1 MAAQQKLS
9 YIPQVEWE
17 GLQEPYAIASVDE
30 TLAAPGAECVDVWRD
45 EAYRIRG
52 KLAGTGHEAF
62 DIRPNMAIGDF
73 LTGVKLT
80 GFTEN
85 AEVRRRDDGELEVV
99 RRKHVYDLPD
109 CHILNR
115 STHWAKDEPETFACD
130 LSPRC
135 VRRAVRP
142 PVDPTRLTD
151 WYLNG
156 PHADEMYPGV
166 IGRELGEEYRKT
178 VFGARA
184 VYPAL
189 SMQQEENAGYALV
202 EYEGGRFLVY
212 ATPRGCGP
220 SWSHNI
226 GIEFRDEWGSIPDEE
241 RRIAI
246 GEIVAFVV
254 GRRLIHVGSTAFDG
268 SGWPV
273 AEVSYDPWGNNVAA
287 VCAMPDHAPIKF
299 GRQTPHDRLETS
311 LAQLVTPYIDM
322 REELGLKDVLWL
334 YWLSREATPG
344 IDLLIAAAALERLM
358 DRWLRSRRSKTG
370 NVYLSGREF
379 KAITRDEFAAI
390 TAKLEGV
397 AGQEYIMRTLEN
409 AFEIRGVRAKR
420 DAFFSELGLPIGP
433 IEDQALKAR
442 NPVAHGYG
450 GPANSAANSEQT
462 IRNGDAY
469 LTLLDRVLL
478 KLLGYAG
485 SYVDR
490 SAPHFPETPL
500 DRPMAGWPT

>member
-1 MAAQQKLS
+1 MPSQHKLS

-17 GLQEPYAIASVDE
+17 GLQEPYAITSVDG
-30 TLAAPGAECVDVWRD
+30 TPATPGAERIDVWRD
-45 EAYRIRG
+45 EAYGIRG
-52 KLAGTGHEAF
+52 KLTGTGHEGLAAQT
-62 DIRPNMAIGDF
+62 DVIIGDF
-73 LTGVKLT
+73 VTGVTLTGWNEATNMK
-80 GFTEN
+80 
-85 AEVRRRDDGELEVV
+85 RHDDGELEVV
-99 RRKHVYDLPD
+99 TRRWVYELLD
-109 CHILNR
+109 CHILDR
-115 STHWAKDEPETFACD
+115 STHWAKGEPETFACN
-130 LSPRC
+130 LSPYG
-135 VRRAVRP
+135 VRRAARP
-142 PVDPTRLTD
+142 PVEPTRLTD

-156 PHADEMYPGV
+156 PHADKIYPGA
-166 IGRELGEEYRKT
+166 IGRELAEEYRKT
-178 VFGARA
+178 AFGSDA
-184 VYPAL
+184 VYPVL
-189 SMQQEENAGYALV
+189 SMRQEESGGYGLV
-202 EYEGGRFLVY
+202 EYGGGRFLVY

-226 GIEFRDEWGSIPDEE
+226 GIEFRDEWGGIPDEE

-390 TAKLEGV
+390 AAKLEGV